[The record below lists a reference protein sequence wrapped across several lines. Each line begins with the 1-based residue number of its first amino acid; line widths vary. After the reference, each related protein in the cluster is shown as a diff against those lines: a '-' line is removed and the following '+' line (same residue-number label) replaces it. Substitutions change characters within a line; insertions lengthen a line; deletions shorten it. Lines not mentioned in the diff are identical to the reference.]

1 MPCGLGVEFSAMGG
15 CCELR
20 VKREIDRRE
29 GDRLEEVVD
38 NIIFILKWDLPMMTT
53 WPKIVGI

>member
-1 MPCGLGVEFSAMGG
+1 MPCGLGIEFSAMGG
-15 CCELR
+15 GYELH

-29 GDRLEEVVD
+29 GERSEEVVD
-38 NIIFILKWDLPMMTT
+38 NIIFILKWDPPMMTT